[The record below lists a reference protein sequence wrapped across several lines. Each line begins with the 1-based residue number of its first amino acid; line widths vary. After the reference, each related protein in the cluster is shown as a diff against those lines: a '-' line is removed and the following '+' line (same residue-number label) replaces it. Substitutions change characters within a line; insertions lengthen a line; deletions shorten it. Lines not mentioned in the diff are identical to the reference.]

1 MTPEEK
7 PVCSTKSNAQGSG
20 QAQPKPTGKKAED
33 LTAEEWAE
41 LHFRWN
47 VYALIDDVE
56 SLLGRSRRERKQVAR
71 FMDACNRVVGDA
83 LAKLYLDALRSRD
96 FKKFKKRE
104 RALRF
109 AMFERMGEIID
120 LHNHE

>member
-7 PVCSTKSNAQGSG
+7 PVCNTKSNAQDSG
-20 QAQPKPTGKKAED
+20 QAQPKPTRKKAED

-56 SLLGRSRRERKQVAR
+56 SLLGCSRRERKQVAR

-120 LHNHE
+120 QHNHE